1 MFNHRIYTFLL
12 VIVVF
17 LSACEFKLKPNEEGD
32 QPARLQVQRYD
43 RLESRYLTTGDF
55 SALQQMNTT
64 YPIQTRTLIEDMLQL
79 GEVSDPEINSKFLN
93 FYQDTTLQTVIA
105 DVQTQ
110 YADMDDI
117 NEEFDKAFSTLKTW
131 IPSIEIPLIYSQ
143 IGALNQSVVVGNELI
158 GISLDKYL
166 GSDYAIYKRF
176 DYSPSQ
182 LQTMKRSYIVPDCLT
197 FFLLSL
203 YPLKQFDQR
212 PQEEKDL
219 HMGKVMWTVNNAMGE
234 QKFKT
239 DFTKRVDQYMKKH
252 PNMTV
257 KHLLESEDY
266 SVF

>member
-1 MFNHRIYTFLL
+1 MFNLRINILLLIIATFLT
-12 VIVVF
+12 
-17 LSACEFKLKPNEEGD
+17 ACEFKLKPNEEND
-32 QPARLQVQRYD
+32 HPAHLSVQRYD

-79 GEVSDPEINSKFLN
+79 GEVNDPEINSKFLN

-110 YADMDDI
+110 YAEMDDI

-131 IPSIEIPLIYSQ
+131 IPNLEVPLIYSQ

-176 DYSPSQ
+176 GYSPTQ
-182 LQTMKRSYIVPDCLT
+182 LQTMKRLYIVPDCLT

-219 HMGKVMWTVNNAMGE
+219 HMGKIMWTVNNVLGE
-234 QKFKT
+234 QMFKT
-239 DFTKRVDQYMKKH
+239 DFIKRVDQYMKKH

-257 KHLLESEDY
+257 KHLLESDDY
-266 SVF
+266 SQF